1 MTSPIADLPDEH
13 HDDDK
18 GGAARDVED
27 ELLTSDLHKNKDFQ
41 LISVPKGNVRE
52 RER

>member
-1 MTSPIADLPDEH
+1 MTSPIADLP
-13 HDDDK
+13 DDDK

-52 RER
+52 REVIS